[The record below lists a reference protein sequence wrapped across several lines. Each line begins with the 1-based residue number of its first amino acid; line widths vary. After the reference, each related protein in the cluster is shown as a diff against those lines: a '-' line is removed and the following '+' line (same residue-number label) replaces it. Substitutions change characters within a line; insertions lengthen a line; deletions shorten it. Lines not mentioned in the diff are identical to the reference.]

1 MSFASLEIPKNHKNV
16 KILPKMTAK
25 TKQETY
31 AFIPVSLRSELS
43 TRSKPYLYFVM
54 TVPGMKQPLLMCN
67 YCKWLASEIV
77 QCNCVGGM
85 YFI

>member
-1 MSFASLEIPKNHKNV
+1 
-16 KILPKMTAK
+16 MTAK

-67 YCKWLASEIV
+67 YYKWLASEIV

>member
-1 MSFASLEIPKNHKNV
+1 
-16 KILPKMTAK
+16 MTAK

-54 TVPGMKQPLLMCN
+54 TFWLMA
-67 YCKWLASEIV
+67 KWLASEIV
-77 QCNCVGGM
+77 
-85 YFI
+85 